1 MRRSFVQSR
10 RVRIDGS
17 FPVGKIPLRR
27 RPVMSVSWLFMGV
40 SIDVVVSIPLL
51 ARQLEQTGVGCFQA
65 AKDTSD
71 TLSFPVSGA
80 AAAVSGVAVTVCLGM
95 ILKNTSASAGFF
107 MSR

>member
-27 RPVMSVSWLFMGV
+27 SPVMSVSWLFKGV
-40 SIDVVVSIPLL
+40 SIDVVVSIPML
-51 ARQLEQTGVGCFQA
+51 ARQLEQTGVDCFQA

-71 TLSFPVSGA
+71 TLSFSVSGA
-80 AAAVSGVAVTVCLGM
+80 VAVAVCWGM
-95 ILKNTSASAGFF
+95 ILKNASASAGFF